1 MHRVSTRDVRLKH
14 RESELPSENSIAT
27 HARWHGEPLHEV
39 CTSVLYTASVFQ
51 VSWRLSRCR
60 VLACLTRVPIFSSCP
75 NAERHYEDRRNE
87 RSRVANK
94 SMEFIDKEMLDRI
107 VRGLQEDL
115 SVLQIKVGALE
126 DLLLKNDEIRAK
138 YTRLVS
144 EEAERLIH
152 QRKSTLE

>member
-1 MHRVSTRDVRLKH
+1 MHRGTVRRFTKFALPCYTRRPYFRYLGVSR
-14 RESELPSENSIAT
+14 A
-27 HARWHGEPLHEV
+27 G
-39 CTSVLYTASVFQ
+39 
-51 VSWRLSRCR
+51 
-60 VLACLTRVPIFSSCP
+60 VLACLTGVPIFNSCP
-75 NAERHYEDRRNE
+75 DAGRHYEDRRNE

-126 DLLLKNDEIRAK
+126 NLLLKNDEIRAT

-144 EEAERLIH
+144 EEAERLIR
-152 QRKSTLE
+152 QRKSTL